1 MNYFFDS
8 TNLCSSS
15 SSSSSSLLQEWNS
28 GDLKKLNLNLEH
40 PNNADFREGDRTRVD
55 VRIRIHS
62 RMTYK
67 F

>member
-1 MNYFFDS
+1 MNYFLIAQMYVVVVVVVVYYRNGNPVTS
-8 TNLCSSS
+8 
-15 SSSSSSLLQEWNS
+15 
-28 GDLKKLNLNLEH
+28 KKLNLNLEH
-40 PNNADFREGDRTRVD
+40 SNNADFREGDRTRVD